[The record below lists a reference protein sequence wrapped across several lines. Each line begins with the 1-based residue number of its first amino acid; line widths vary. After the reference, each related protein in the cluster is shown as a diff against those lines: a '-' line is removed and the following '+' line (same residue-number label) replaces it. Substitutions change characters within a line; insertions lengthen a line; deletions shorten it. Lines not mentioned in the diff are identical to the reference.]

1 MPGNRTL
8 LSSGTQAYSLP
19 TSMSLA
25 HPTFGEMR
33 FGGMGEKLGEA
44 QHMHLARKRLTQLI
58 DIRTWFSVWKL
69 RVIISPS
76 LCAAS
81 IEIVWGGI
89 LSDWRIVINGEGLVE
104 PACMNAL
111 SSVAL
116 PSVHTISLS
125 FRAERPSEL
134 SWSSP
139 IILADE
145 QRPRKD
151 TELTLQHIGSQ
162 PKARTCTK
170 VSHVRRF
177 LFPWQHNVS
186 LSTVQFNSYFLTL
199 TLCHWALGF

>member
-1 MPGNRTL
+1 
-8 LSSGTQAYSLP
+8 
-19 TSMSLA
+19 MSLA
-25 HPTFGEMR
+25 HPNFGTMR
-33 FGGMGEKLGEA
+33 VGGMGEELGEA
-44 QHMHLARKRLTQLI
+44 QHMHVARKRLTQLI
-58 DIRTWFSVWKL
+58 DIRTWFSIWKL

-81 IEIVWGGI
+81 IEIIWGGI

-104 PACMNAL
+104 PDCMNAL
-111 SSVAL
+111 SLVAF
-116 PSVHTISLS
+116 PSVLTTSLS

-139 IILADE
+139 TILADE
-145 QRPRKD
+145 QRPRKG

-170 VSHVRRF
+170 VFHIHRF
-177 LFPWQHNVS
+177 LFPWQHNAS